1 MLIDGASSSWSE
13 VSSGVPGSL
22 LGPLFFITFISD
34 LPSVVLPGNTI
45 ALYARITVKAHESDS
60 AEDLELFQQDL
71 VNFVWW
77 SMLNGMEFNVKKC
90 KIMKITRKKKPFTST
105 FFLNNTELEEVDE
118 FKVLGVITVHHLRYQ
133 RTPNDN
139 LA

>member
-1 MLIDGASSSWSE
+1 
-13 VSSGVPGSL
+13 
-22 LGPLFFITFISD
+22 
-34 LPSVVLPGNTI
+34 
-45 ALYARITVKAHESDS
+45 
-60 AEDLELFQQDL
+60 
-71 VNFVWW
+71 
-77 SMLNGMEFNVKKC
+77 MLNGMEFNVKKC
-90 KIMKITRKKKPFTST
+90 KIMKITRKKQPFTST